1 MINKALEVLNKYYG
15 YASFRKGQE
24 KIITEILNGNDTV
37 AIMPTGGGKSICYQ
51 VPALLL
57 EGITIVISPLI
68 SLMKDQVDSI
78 KELGIEAAYINS
90 SLSNN
95 EILNI
100 LERLKNGNLKII
112 YIAPERLESNGFL
125 SLMRDINISQ
135 VAVDEAHC
143 VSQWGHDFRTSY
155 RHIKGFIKS
164 LNKRPIVTAFT
175 ATATEEVRED
185 IVTLLNL
192 SKPKVFIHGFDRE
205 NLKIDVLKGVNKK
218 DFLLNYIKEN
228 SEVAGIIYTATRNET
243 DNVCEALASRGYS
256 VGRYHAGLAE
266 SERTENQEA
275 FVYDRVNI
283 MVATNA
289 FGMGIDKPNIRYV
302 IHYNMPKNIESYY
315 QEIGRAGR
323 DGEDSE
329 CILLFSP
336 SDVHTQK
343 YIIDVGTNNPERKLN
358 EYKKLK
364 QMMDFVH
371 CNSCLRNY
379 ILTYF
384 GEEAIK
390 DCDNCS
396 SCNLE
401 GDLIDKTIDA
411 QKVLSCVYRMNR
423 PYGAN
428 MIIDVLRGS
437 QNKKLMDLR
446 LNELSTYGIMKDY
459 SKEALKEFIN
469 TLIAHSFL
477 DSVEGE
483 YPVIKLNQMSVDVLK
498 SKEKVVFKEP
508 KKVEKIFVNNSLFE
522 NLRILRREL
531 ATNEGVPPYVIF
543 GDSAL
548 KEMSTR
554 YPQSIEQFLDI
565 SGVGEV
571 KAKKYA
577 EVFITEITK
586 YVEENKVEVSWSF
599 NKEEKVA
606 RGSVGKN
613 LKVKENN
620 NVDEKSEILVASF
633 DDNDANTGAE
643 KKTRAKVSNIN
654 KEKSFEVTMK
664 MIKDSKPLAQ
674 VAIEREIA
682 LTTVFTHVTEFL
694 NEGNSIDFHMD
705 FTGVFN
711 YEIESLVMKV
721 VKEVGADKL
730 RPIKEKLPAHITYDE
745 IKGVILKNFHNMQ

>member
-15 YASFRKGQE
+15 YSSFRKGQD
-24 KIITEILNGNDTV
+24 KIIEEILRGNDTV

-57 EGITIVISPLI
+57 EGVTLVISPLI

-78 KELGIEAAYINS
+78 RELGVEAAYINS

-95 EILNI
+95 DIAAI
-100 LERLKNGNLKII
+100 LEKLERGQLKIV
-112 YIAPERLESNGFL
+112 YIAPERLESNSFI
-125 SLMRDINISQ
+125 SLIRDINISQ
-135 VAVDEAHC
+135 VAIDEAHC

-155 RHIKGFIKS
+155 RNVKGFIKS

-185 IVTLLNL
+185 IVSLLNL
-192 SKPKVFIHGFDRE
+192 SRPKVFIQGFDRE
-205 NLKIDVLKGVNKK
+205 NLKIQVIKGLSKK
-218 DFLLNYIKEN
+218 EFLLNYIKEN
-228 SEVAGIIYTATRNET
+228 SELSGIIYTATRNET
-243 DNVCEALASRGYS
+243 DKVYEALTARGYS
-256 VGRYHAGLAE
+256 VGRYHAGLSE

-323 DGEDSE
+323 DGEKSE

-343 YIIDVGTNNPERKLN
+343 YIIDVGTNNPERKIN

-364 QMMDFVH
+364 QIMDFVH

-379 ILTYF
+379 ILNYF
-384 GEEAIK
+384 GEETSRE
-390 DCDNCS
+390 CDNCS

-401 GDLIDKTIDA
+401 GELIDKTIDA

-423 PYGAN
+423 PYGVN

-437 QNKKLMDLR
+437 QNKKLKDLR
-446 LNELSTYGIMKDY
+446 LDELSTYGIMKDY
-459 SKEALKEFIN
+459 SKEGLKEFIN

-483 YPVIKLNQMSVDVLK
+483 YPVIKLNQKSVEVLK
-498 SKEKVVFKEP
+498 GREKVIFKEP
-508 KKVEKIFVNNSLFE
+508 KKVEKVVINNDLFE
-522 NLRILRREL
+522 SLRNLRREL
-531 ATNEGVPPYVIF
+531 AAKEGVPPYIIF
-543 GDSAL
+543 GDSSL
-548 KEMSTR
+548 KEMSVR
-554 YPQSIEQFLDI
+554 YPSTLEQFLDI

-571 KAKKYA
+571 KANKYA
-577 EVFITEITK
+577 SYFIEAIVAHLEENGIQVTWTFKKEGKATSILKADGNMEEHKEPITK
-586 YVEENKVEVSWSF
+586 THESKTSDENSTSD
-599 NKEEKVA
+599 
-606 RGSVGKN
+606 S
-613 LKVKENN
+613 
-620 NVDEKSEILVASF
+620 
-633 DDNDANTGAE
+633 E
-643 KKTRAKVSNIN
+643 KKS
-654 KEKSFEVTMK
+654 KEKSYEVTIS
-664 MIKDSKPLAQ
+664 MIRDKKSLGQ
-674 VAIEREIA
+674 ISVEREIA
-682 LTTVFTHVTEFL
+682 LTTVLTHVTEFL
-694 NEGNSIDFHMD
+694 TTGSPVDFSVD
-705 FTGVFN
+705 FTDVFD
-711 YEIESLVMKV
+711 EKTESLVMEAI
-721 VKEVGADKL
+721 KEVGANKL
-730 RPIKEKLPAHITYDE
+730 KPIKEKLPDYITYDQ
-745 IKGVILKNFHNMQ
+745 IKGVVLKNYSNLV

>member
-15 YASFRKGQE
+15 YSSFRTGQE
-24 KIITEILNGNDTV
+24 KIIEEILNGNDTV

-57 EGITIVISPLI
+57 DGVTLVISPLI

-90 SLSNN
+90 SLNNN
-95 EILNI
+95 EISNI
-100 LERLKNGNLKII
+100 LERLRNGSLKIV

-164 LNKRPIVTAFT
+164 LNKRPIVSAFT
-175 ATATEEVRED
+175 ATATGEVRED
-185 IVTLLNL
+185 IVSLLNL
-192 SKPKVFIHGFDRE
+192 SRPKVFIHGFDRE

-228 SEVAGIIYTATRNET
+228 NEVSGIIYTATRNET
-243 DNVCEALASRGYS
+243 DSVYESLLSKGYS
-256 VGRYHAGLAE
+256 VGRYHAGLSE

-275 FVYDRVNI
+275 FVYDRISI

-329 CILLFSP
+329 CMLLFSP

-343 YIIDVGTNNPERKLN
+343 YIIDVGTNNPERKIN

-379 ILTYF
+379 ILSYF
-384 GEEAIK
+384 GEEPVK
-390 DCDNCS
+390 ECDNCS

-401 GDLIDKTIDA
+401 GELIDKTIDA

-437 QNKKLMDLR
+437 QNKKLKDLR
-446 LNELSTYGIMKDY
+446 LDELSTYGIMKDY
-459 SKEALKEFIN
+459 SKDGLKDFIN
-469 TLIAHSFL
+469 TLIAHSFI

-483 YPVIKLNQMSVDVLK
+483 YPVIKLNQKSVDVLK
-498 SKEKVVFKEP
+498 SKEKVIFKEP
-508 KKVEKIFVNNSLFE
+508 MKVAKLFVNNNLFE

-531 ATNEGVPPYVIF
+531 ATKEGVPPYVIF

-548 KEMSTR
+548 KEMSIR
-554 YPQSIEQFLDI
+554 YPQNIEEFLDI

-577 EVFITEITK
+577 EAFITEIGK
-586 YVEENKVEVSWSF
+586 YVEENKLEVFWSF
-599 NKEEKVA
+599 KKEEK
-606 RGSVGKN
+606 STKITTGKSSKDGESKN
-613 LKVKENN
+613 IEEKIEISIENVEKKDMELK
-620 NVDEKSEILVASF
+620 D
-633 DDNDANTGAE
+633 E
-643 KKTRAKVSNIN
+643 KKTRGKAQNIN
-654 KEKSFEVTMK
+654 KEKSYEITMN
-664 MIKDSKPLAQ
+664 MIKNSKPLSEIA
-674 VAIEREIA
+674 VEREIA
-682 LTTVFTHVTEFL
+682 LTTVFSHVTDFL
-694 NEGNSIDFHMD
+694 NEGNNIDFAMD
-705 FTGVFN
+705 FTGVFD
-711 YEIESLVMKV
+711 EEVETLVMKV
-721 VKEVGADKL
+721 IKEVGADRL
-730 RPIKEKLPAHITYDE
+730 RPIKDNLPSHITYDQ
-745 IKGVILKNFHNMQ
+745 IKGVILKNYYNVS

>member
-15 YASFRKGQE
+15 YSSFRKGQE
-24 KIITEILNGNDTV
+24 KIIEEILRGNDTV

-57 EGITIVISPLI
+57 EGVTLVISPLI

-78 KELGIEAAYINS
+78 RELGVEAAYINS

-95 EILNI
+95 DIVEILEK
-100 LERLKNGNLKII
+100 LERGQLKIV
-112 YIAPERLESNGFL
+112 YIAPERLESNSFI
-125 SLMRDINISQ
+125 SLIRDINISQ
-135 VAVDEAHC
+135 VAIDEAHC

-155 RHIKGFIKS
+155 RNVKGFIKS

-185 IVTLLNL
+185 IVSLLNL
-192 SKPKVFIHGFDRE
+192 SRPKVFIQGFDRE
-205 NLKIDVLKGVNKK
+205 NLKIQVIKGLSKK
-218 DFLLNYIKEN
+218 EFLLNYIKEN
-228 SEVAGIIYTATRNET
+228 SELSGIIYTATRNET
-243 DNVCEALASRGYS
+243 DKVYEALTARGYS
-256 VGRYHAGLAE
+256 VGRYHAGLSE

-323 DGEDSE
+323 DGEKSE

-343 YIIDVGTNNPERKLN
+343 YIIDVGTNNPERKIN

-364 QMMDFVH
+364 QIMDFVH

-379 ILTYF
+379 ILNYF
-384 GEEAIK
+384 GEETSR

-401 GDLIDKTIDA
+401 GELIDKTIDA

-423 PYGAN
+423 PYGVN

-437 QNKKLMDLR
+437 QNKKLKDLR
-446 LNELSTYGIMKDY
+446 LDELSTYGIMKDY
-459 SKEALKEFIN
+459 SKEGLKEFIN

-483 YPVIKLNQMSVDVLK
+483 YPVIKLNQKSVEVLK
-498 SKEKVVFKEP
+498 GREKVIFKEP
-508 KKVEKIFVNNSLFE
+508 KKAEKVVINNDLFE
-522 NLRILRREL
+522 SLRNLRREL
-531 ATNEGVPPYVIF
+531 AAKEGVPPYIIF
-543 GDSAL
+543 GDSSL
-548 KEMSTR
+548 KEMSVR
-554 YPQSIEQFLDI
+554 YPSNLEQFLDI
-565 SGVGEV
+565 SGVGEI
-571 KAKKYA
+571 KANKYA
-577 EVFITEITK
+577 SYFIEAI
-586 YVEENKVEVSWSF
+586 E
-599 NKEEKVA
+599 A
-606 RGSVGKN
+606 H
-613 LKVKENN
+613 VKENGIQVTWTFKKEGKATSILKAEGN
-620 NVDEKSEILVASF
+620 MEEHKEPITKTHKSKTSDENSTS
-633 DDNDANTGAE
+633 DSE
-643 KKTRAKVSNIN
+643 KKS
-654 KEKSFEVTMK
+654 KEKSYEVTIS
-664 MIKDSKPLAQ
+664 MIRDKKSLGQ
-674 VAIEREIA
+674 ISVEREIA
-682 LTTVFTHVTEFL
+682 LTTVLTHVTEFL
-694 NEGNSIDFHMD
+694 TTGSPIDFSVD
-705 FTGVFN
+705 FTDVFN
-711 YEIESLVMKV
+711 EKTENLVMEAI
-721 VKEVGADKL
+721 KEVGANKL
-730 RPIKEKLPAHITYDE
+730 KPIKEKLPDYITYDQ
-745 IKGVILKNFHNMQ
+745 IKGVVLKNYSNLV

>member
-15 YASFRKGQE
+15 YSSFRKGQE
-24 KIITEILNGNDTV
+24 KIIEEILRGNDTV

-57 EGITIVISPLI
+57 EGVTLVISPLI

-78 KELGIEAAYINS
+78 RELGVEAAYINS

-95 EILNI
+95 DIVEILEK
-100 LERLKNGNLKII
+100 LERGQLKIV
-112 YIAPERLESNGFL
+112 YIAPERLESNSFI
-125 SLMRDINISQ
+125 SLIRDINISQ
-135 VAVDEAHC
+135 VAIDEAHC

-155 RHIKGFIKS
+155 RNVKGFIKS

-185 IVTLLNL
+185 IVSLLNL
-192 SKPKVFIHGFDRE
+192 SRPKVFIQGFDRE
-205 NLKIDVLKGVNKK
+205 NLKIQVIKGLSKK
-218 DFLLNYIKEN
+218 EFLLNYIKEN
-228 SEVAGIIYTATRNET
+228 SELSGIIYTATRNET
-243 DNVCEALASRGYS
+243 DKVYEALTARGYS
-256 VGRYHAGLAE
+256 VGRYHAGLSE

-323 DGEDSE
+323 DGEKSE

-343 YIIDVGTNNPERKLN
+343 YIIDVGTNNPERKIN

-364 QMMDFVH
+364 QIMDFVH

-379 ILTYF
+379 ILNYF
-384 GEEAIK
+384 GEETSR

-401 GDLIDKTIDA
+401 GELIDKTIDA

-423 PYGAN
+423 PYGVN

-437 QNKKLMDLR
+437 QNKKLKDLR
-446 LNELSTYGIMKDY
+446 LDELSTYGIMKDY
-459 SKEALKEFIN
+459 SKEGLKEFIN

-483 YPVIKLNQMSVDVLK
+483 YPVIKLNQKSVEVLK
-498 SKEKVVFKEP
+498 GREKVIFKEP
-508 KKVEKIFVNNSLFE
+508 KKAEKVVINNDLFE
-522 NLRILRREL
+522 SLRNLRREL
-531 ATNEGVPPYVIF
+531 AAKEGVPPYIIF
-543 GDSAL
+543 GDSSL
-548 KEMSTR
+548 KEMSVR
-554 YPQSIEQFLDI
+554 YPSNLEQFLDI
-565 SGVGEV
+565 SGVGEI
-571 KAKKYA
+571 KANKYA
-577 EVFITEITK
+577 SYFIEAI
-586 YVEENKVEVSWSF
+586 E
-599 NKEEKVA
+599 A
-606 RGSVGKN
+606 H
-613 LKVKENN
+613 VKENGIQVTWTFKKEGKATSILKAEGN
-620 NVDEKSEILVASF
+620 MEEHKEPITKTHKSKTSDENSTS
-633 DDNDANTGAE
+633 DSE
-643 KKTRAKVSNIN
+643 KKS
-654 KEKSFEVTMK
+654 KEKSYEVTIS
-664 MIKDSKPLAQ
+664 MIRGKKSLGQ
-674 VAIEREIA
+674 ISVEREIA
-682 LTTVFTHVTEFL
+682 LTTVLTHVTEFL
-694 NEGNSIDFHMD
+694 TTGSPIDFSVD
-705 FTGVFN
+705 FTDVFN
-711 YEIESLVMKV
+711 EKTENLVMEAI
-721 VKEVGADKL
+721 KEVGANKL
-730 RPIKEKLPAHITYDE
+730 KPIKEKLPDYITYDQ
-745 IKGVILKNFHNMQ
+745 IKGVVLKNYSNLV

>member
-15 YASFRKGQE
+15 YSSFRKGQE
-24 KIITEILNGNDTV
+24 KIIEEILRGNDTV

-57 EGITIVISPLI
+57 EGVTLVISPLI

-78 KELGIEAAYINS
+78 RELGVEAAYINS

-95 EILNI
+95 DIVEILEK
-100 LERLKNGNLKII
+100 LERGQLKIV
-112 YIAPERLESNGFL
+112 YIAPERLESNSFI
-125 SLMRDINISQ
+125 SLIRDINISQ
-135 VAVDEAHC
+135 LAIDEAHC

-155 RHIKGFIKS
+155 RNVKGFIKS

-185 IVTLLNL
+185 IVSLLNL
-192 SKPKVFIHGFDRE
+192 SRPKVFIQGFDRE
-205 NLKIDVLKGVNKK
+205 NLKIQVIKGLSKK
-218 DFLLNYIKEN
+218 EFLLNYIKEN
-228 SEVAGIIYTATRNET
+228 SELSGIIYTATRNET
-243 DNVCEALASRGYS
+243 DKVYEALTARGYS
-256 VGRYHAGLAE
+256 VGRYHAGLSE

-323 DGEDSE
+323 DGEKSE

-343 YIIDVGTNNPERKLN
+343 YIIDVGTNNPERKIN

-364 QMMDFVH
+364 QIMDFVH

-379 ILTYF
+379 ILNYF
-384 GEEAIK
+384 GEETSR

-401 GDLIDKTIDA
+401 GELIDKTIDA

-423 PYGAN
+423 PYGVN

-437 QNKKLMDLR
+437 QNKKLKDLR
-446 LNELSTYGIMKDY
+446 LDELSTYGIMKDY
-459 SKEALKEFIN
+459 SKEGLKEFIN

-483 YPVIKLNQMSVDVLK
+483 YPVIKLNQKSVEVLK
-498 SKEKVVFKEP
+498 GREKVIFKEP
-508 KKVEKIFVNNSLFE
+508 KKAEKVVINNDLFE
-522 NLRILRREL
+522 SLRNLRREL
-531 ATNEGVPPYVIF
+531 AAKEGVPPYIIF
-543 GDSAL
+543 GDSSL
-548 KEMSTR
+548 KEMSVR
-554 YPQSIEQFLDI
+554 YPSNLEQFLDI
-565 SGVGEV
+565 SGVGEI
-571 KAKKYA
+571 KANKYA
-577 EVFITEITK
+577 SYFIEAI
-586 YVEENKVEVSWSF
+586 E
-599 NKEEKVA
+599 A
-606 RGSVGKN
+606 H
-613 LKVKENN
+613 VKENGIQVTWTFKKEGKATSILKAEGN
-620 NVDEKSEILVASF
+620 MEEHKEPITKTHKSKTSDENSTS
-633 DDNDANTGAE
+633 DSE
-643 KKTRAKVSNIN
+643 KKS
-654 KEKSFEVTMK
+654 KEKSYEVTIS
-664 MIKDSKPLAQ
+664 MIRDKKSLGQ
-674 VAIEREIA
+674 ISVEREIA
-682 LTTVFTHVTEFL
+682 LTTVLTHVTEFL
-694 NEGNSIDFHMD
+694 TTGSPIDFSVD
-705 FTGVFN
+705 FTDVFN
-711 YEIESLVMKV
+711 EKTENLVMEAI
-721 VKEVGADKL
+721 KEVGANKL
-730 RPIKEKLPAHITYDE
+730 KPIKEKLPDYITYDQ
-745 IKGVILKNFHNMQ
+745 IKGVVLKNYSNLV